1 MAGYH
6 TNGPIP
12 LRQDPSEE
20 IHVVMFLFSDPHTH
34 SSLPIAPIMSF
45 MKKKTQ
51 YRTMVVFT
59 CLFFFTLLQFG
70 KVPQSFLDFHSLG
83 TVKKD
88 SSFIL

>member
-1 MAGYH
+1 
-6 TNGPIP
+6 
-12 LRQDPSEE
+12 
-20 IHVVMFLFSDPHTH
+20 
-34 SSLPIAPIMSF
+34 